1 MKDLVVTIS
10 LYGRT
15 VGYASWDNSR
25 GSASFEFEP
34 KFINSGLNV
43 SPLIMPLA
51 KSKGR
56 VYNFPENINNCFG
69 GLPGML
75 SDSLPDKYGSEKI
88 DAYFASKGLLTSDV
102 TPLDRLCYIGKR
114 GMGALEFEPSNSYKD
129 LEESSALDIQA
140 IVDVAKEIFQSREM
154 FKDLLNQKDKRI
166 IDILKVGT
174 SAGGAKPK
182 AIIAYND
189 ETNEVRSGQ
198 VKAPEGF
205 GYWLLKFDG
214 GEFLEHNQICENPKG
229 IGQIE
234 YAYYKMAKA
243 AGIDMNEC
251 RLLEEGDSHHFMT
264 RRFDRTMTG
273 EKIHMQTLAA
283 IAHYNRDERHS
294 YEQLF
299 EVMRKL
305 DLPYTDY
312 KEMFRRMVFNV
323 AARNHD
329 DHTKNHS
336 FLMDRNGKW
345 SLAPAYDLCYSYNKN
360 GKFTKYHQ
368 MFLNGKQDNF
378 TYEDLKNVADNI
390 GIKFSENIINE
401 VMDVTAEW
409 KSFAKE
415 AGVRREYSEE
425 INDNILLLKSSPG
438 ISKGVRR

>member
-15 VGYASWDNSR
+15 VGYASWDNNR

-129 LEESSALDIQA
+129 LEESS
-140 IVDVAKEIFQSREM
+140 
-154 FKDLLNQKDKRI
+154 
-166 IDILKVGT
+166 
-174 SAGGAKPK
+174 GAKAK

-264 RRFDRTMTG
+264 RRFDRTMNG

-378 TYEDLKNVADNI
+378 TYKDLKNVADNI

-425 INDNILLLKSSPG
+425 INDNILSLKSSPG
-438 ISKGVRR
+438 LSKGIRR

>member
-1 MKDLVVTIS
+1 M
-10 LYGRT
+10 
-15 VGYASWDNSR
+15 
-25 GSASFEFEP
+25 
-34 KFINSGLNV
+34 
-43 SPLIMPLA
+43 
-51 KSKGR
+51 
-56 VYNFPENINNCFG
+56 
-69 GLPGML
+69 
-75 SDSLPDKYGSEKI
+75 
-88 DAYFASKGLLTSDV
+88 
-102 TPLDRLCYIGKR
+102 
-114 GMGALEFEPSNSYKD
+114 
-129 LEESSALDIQA
+129 
-140 IVDVAKEIFQSREM
+140 
-154 FKDLLNQKDKRI
+154 
-166 IDILKVGT
+166 
-174 SAGGAKPK
+174 
-182 AIIAYND
+182 
-189 ETNEVRSGQ
+189 
-198 VKAPEGF
+198 KAPEGF

-264 RRFDRTMTG
+264 RRFDRTMNG

-378 TYEDLKNVADNI
+378 TYKDLK
-390 GIKFSENIINE
+390 
-401 VMDVTAEW
+401 M
-409 KSFAKE
+409 
-415 AGVRREYSEE
+415 
-425 INDNILLLKSSPG
+425 
-438 ISKGVRR
+438 

>member
-15 VGYASWDNSR
+15 VGYASWDNNR

-198 VKAPEGF
+198 VKAPEGIWILAF
-205 GYWLLKFDG
+205 
-214 GEFLEHNQICENPKG
+214 
-229 IGQIE
+229 
-234 YAYYKMAKA
+234 
-243 AGIDMNEC
+243 
-251 RLLEEGDSHHFMT
+251 
-264 RRFDRTMTG
+264 
-273 EKIHMQTLAA
+273 KI
-283 IAHYNRDERHS
+283 
-294 YEQLF
+294 
-299 EVMRKL
+299 
-305 DLPYTDY
+305 
-312 KEMFRRMVFNV
+312 
-323 AARNHD
+323 
-329 DHTKNHS
+329 
-336 FLMDRNGKW
+336 
-345 SLAPAYDLCYSYNKN
+345 
-360 GKFTKYHQ
+360 
-368 MFLNGKQDNF
+368 
-378 TYEDLKNVADNI
+378 
-390 GIKFSENIINE
+390 
-401 VMDVTAEW
+401 
-409 KSFAKE
+409 
-415 AGVRREYSEE
+415 
-425 INDNILLLKSSPG
+425 
-438 ISKGVRR
+438 

>member
-1 MKDLVVTIS
+1 
-10 LYGRT
+10 
-15 VGYASWDNSR
+15 
-25 GSASFEFEP
+25 
-34 KFINSGLNV
+34 
-43 SPLIMPLA
+43 
-51 KSKGR
+51 
-56 VYNFPENINNCFG
+56 
-69 GLPGML
+69 
-75 SDSLPDKYGSEKI
+75 
-88 DAYFASKGLLTSDV
+88 
-102 TPLDRLCYIGKR
+102 
-114 GMGALEFEPSNSYKD
+114 MGALEFEPSNSYKD

-299 EVMRKL
+299 EVMR
-305 DLPYTDY
+305 
-312 KEMFRRMVFNV
+312 N
-323 AARNHD
+323 
-329 DHTKNHS
+329 
-336 FLMDRNGKW
+336 
-345 SLAPAYDLCYSYNKN
+345 
-360 GKFTKYHQ
+360 
-368 MFLNGKQDNF
+368 
-378 TYEDLKNVADNI
+378 
-390 GIKFSENIINE
+390 
-401 VMDVTAEW
+401 
-409 KSFAKE
+409 
-415 AGVRREYSEE
+415 
-425 INDNILLLKSSPG
+425 
-438 ISKGVRR
+438 